1 MGFAT
6 FERGATKQNS
16 QGNYSGK
23 VRVKPGGD
31 RKGQSATRQD
41 KGTSREGRKNQKD
54 LMEQILTRENLQTAL
69 KRVEANKGAA
79 GVDGVTTRQ
88 LREYIQKHWP
98 RIKVKLQE
106 GTYKPSPVRKVEIP
120 KPDGGVRIL
129 GIPTVIDRLIQQA
142 TLQVLTPRID
152 PGFSPHSYGFR
163 PGKGGHDA
171 VRQARKYIE
180 EGYCIV
186 VDIDL
191 EKYFDRINH
200 DILMSRVA
208 RKVKDKRVLK
218 LIRSYL
224 NSGIMIEGI
233 RVKTEEGTPQGGPL
247 SPLLANILLDDLDKE
262 LEQRGLRFCRY
273 ADDCNIYVKTK
284 RAGERVKQSIT
295 RYLEKKLRLKVNE
308 AKSAVE
314 RPWKRKFLGFSF
326 HKQKEIKVRL
336 APKSLKRV
344 KDKIR
349 EITKPTWS
357 IPMNER
363 IQRLNQ
369 YLTGWIGYYALM
381 DTPSVVER
389 LEEWIRRRLR
399 LCLWLQWKR
408 VRTRIRELKALGL
421 EKSQAIEIANTR
433 KGAWRI
439 TKTPHLHKALG
450 NAYWQSQGL
459 MSLTQRYSQLRQNW
473 RTA

>member
-1 MGFAT
+1 M
-6 FERGATKQNS
+6 
-16 QGNYSGK
+16 
-23 VRVKPGGD
+23 
-31 RKGQSATRQD
+31 
-41 KGTSREGRKNQKD
+41 D
-54 LMEQILTRENLQTAL
+54 LMEQILSRENLQAAI
-69 KRVEANKGAA
+69 KKVEANKGAA
-79 GVDGVTTRQ
+79 GVDGVTIRQ
-88 LREYIQKHWP
+88 LREYVQKHWP
-98 RIKVKLQE
+98 EIKLKLQK

-120 KPDGGVRIL
+120 KPEGGVRAL
-129 GIPTVIDRLIQQA
+129 GIPTVIDRFIQQA
-142 TLQVLTPRID
+142 ILQVLTPLFD

-163 PGKGGHDA
+163 PGKRGHDA

-180 EGYCIV
+180 EGYGIV

-191 EKYFDRINH
+191 EKFFDRINH

-208 RKVKDKRVLK
+208 RKVKDKKLLK

-224 NSGIMIEGI
+224 NAGIMVEGI
-233 RVKTEEGTPQGGPL
+233 RVRTEEGTPQGGPL

-262 LEQRGLRFCRY
+262 LERRGLRFCRY

-284 RAGERVKQSIT
+284 KAGERVKQSIT

-308 AKSAVE
+308 GKSAVD

-326 HKQKEIKVRL
+326 YKQKAIKVRI
-336 APKSLKRV
+336 APKSLKRL

-349 EITKPTWS
+349 EITNPTWS
-357 IPMNER
+357 ISMNER

-369 YLTGWIGYYALM
+369 YLTGWIGYYALAE
-381 DTPSVVER
+381 TPSVLEG

-421 EKSQAIEIANTR
+421 KKSQAEEIANTR
-433 KGAWRI
+433 KGAWRT

-459 MSLTQRYSQLRQNW
+459 MSLTQRYFQLRQNW

>member
-1 MGFAT
+1 M
-6 FERGATKQNS
+6 
-16 QGNYSGK
+16 
-23 VRVKPGGD
+23 
-31 RKGQSATRQD
+31 
-41 KGTSREGRKNQKD
+41 D
-54 LMEQILTRENLQTAL
+54 LMEQILSRENLQAAI
-69 KRVEANKGAA
+69 KKVEANKGAA
-79 GVDGVTTRQ
+79 GVDGVTIRQ
-88 LREYIQKHWP
+88 LREYVQKHWP
-98 RIKVKLQE
+98 EIKLNLQK

-120 KPDGGVRIL
+120 KPEGGVRAL
-129 GIPTVIDRLIQQA
+129 GIPTVIDRFIQQA
-142 TLQVLTPRID
+142 ILQVLTPLFD

-163 PGKGGHDA
+163 PGKRGHDA

-180 EGYCIV
+180 EGYGIV

-191 EKYFDRINH
+191 EKFFDRINH

-208 RKVKDKRVLK
+208 RKVKDKKILK

-224 NSGIMIEGI
+224 NSGIMVEGI
-233 RVKTEEGTPQGGPL
+233 RVRTEEGAPQGGPL

-262 LEQRGLRFCRY
+262 LERRGLRFCRY

-308 AKSAVE
+308 GKSAVD

-326 HKQKEIKVRL
+326 YKQKAIKVRI
-336 APKSLKRV
+336 APKSLKRL

-349 EITKPTWS
+349 EITNPTWS
-357 IPMNER
+357 ISMNER

-369 YLTGWIGYYALM
+369 YLTGWIGYYALAE
-381 DTPSVVER
+381 TPSVLEG

-421 EKSQAIEIANTR
+421 KKSQAEEIANTR
-433 KGAWRI
+433 KGAWRT

-459 MSLTQRYSQLRQNW
+459 MSLTQRYFQLRQNW

>member
-1 MGFAT
+1 M
-6 FERGATKQNS
+6 
-16 QGNYSGK
+16 
-23 VRVKPGGD
+23 
-31 RKGQSATRQD
+31 
-41 KGTSREGRKNQKD
+41 D
-54 LMEQILTRENLQTAL
+54 LMEQILSRENLQAAI
-69 KRVEANKGAA
+69 KKVEANKGAA

-88 LREYIQKHWP
+88 LREYVQKHWP
-98 RIKVKLQE
+98 EIKPKLQE

-120 KPDGGVRIL
+120 KPEGGVRVL

-142 TLQVLTPRID
+142 ILQVLTPLFD

-163 PGKGGHDA
+163 PGKRGHDA

-180 EGYCIV
+180 EGYGIV

-191 EKYFDRINH
+191 EKFFDRINH

-208 RKVKDKRVLK
+208 RKVKDKKVLK

-224 NSGIMIEGI
+224 NSGIMVEGI
-233 RVKTEEGTPQGGPL
+233 RVRMEEGAPQGGPL

-262 LEQRGLRFCRY
+262 LERRGLRFCRY

-308 AKSAVE
+308 GKSAVD

-326 HKQKEIKVRL
+326 YKQKAIKVRI
-336 APKSLKRV
+336 APKSLKRL
-344 KDKIR
+344 KDRIR
-349 EITKPTWS
+349 EITNPTWS
-357 IPMNER
+357 ISMNER

-369 YLTGWIGYYALM
+369 YLTGWIGYYALA
-381 DTPSVVER
+381 DTPSVLEG

-421 EKSQAIEIANTR
+421 KKSQAEEIANTR
-433 KGAWRI
+433 KGAWR
-439 TKTPHLHKALG
+439 TSKTPHLHKALG

>member
-1 MGFAT
+1 M
-6 FERGATKQNS
+6 
-16 QGNYSGK
+16 
-23 VRVKPGGD
+23 
-31 RKGQSATRQD
+31 
-41 KGTSREGRKNQKD
+41 D
-54 LMEQILTRENLQTAL
+54 LMGQILSRENLQAAI

-88 LREYIQKHWP
+88 LREYVQKHWP
-98 RIKVKLQE
+98 KIKLKLQE

-120 KPDGGVRIL
+120 KPEGGLRVL
-129 GIPTVIDRLIQQA
+129 GIPTVIDRFIQQA
-142 TLQVLTPRID
+142 ILQVLTPLFD

-163 PGKGGHDA
+163 PGKRGHDA
-171 VRQARKYIE
+171 VQQARKYIE

-191 EKYFDRINH
+191 EKFFDRINH

-208 RKVKDKRVLK
+208 RKVKDKKVLK

-224 NSGIMIEGI
+224 NSGIMVEGI
-233 RVKTEEGTPQGGPL
+233 RVRTEEGTPQGGPL

-262 LEQRGLRFCRY
+262 LERRLLRFCRY

-308 AKSAVE
+308 VKSAVD

-326 HKQKEIKVRL
+326 YKQKVIKVRI
-336 APKSLKRV
+336 APKSLKRL
-344 KDKIR
+344 KNKIR
-349 EITKPTWS
+349 EITNPTWS
-357 IPMNER
+357 ISMNER

-369 YLTGWIGYYALM
+369 YLTGWIGYYALA
-381 DTPSVVER
+381 DTPSVLEG

-421 EKSQAIEIANTR
+421 KKSQAEEIANTR
-433 KGAWRI
+433 KGAWRT

-459 MSLTQRYSQLRQNW
+459 MSLTQRYIQLRQNW

>member
-1 MGFAT
+1 M
-6 FERGATKQNS
+6 
-16 QGNYSGK
+16 
-23 VRVKPGGD
+23 
-31 RKGQSATRQD
+31 
-41 KGTSREGRKNQKD
+41 D
-54 LMEQILTRENLQTAL
+54 LMGQILSRENLQAAI

-79 GVDGVTTRQ
+79 GVDGITTRQ
-88 LREYIQKHWP
+88 LREYVQKHWP
-98 RIKVKLQE
+98 EIKLRLQE
-106 GTYKPSPVRKVEIP
+106 GTYKSSPVRKVEIP
-120 KPDGGVRIL
+120 KPEGGVRVL

-142 TLQVLTPRID
+142 ILQVLTPLFD

-163 PGKGGHDA
+163 PGKRGHDA
-171 VRQARKYIE
+171 VEQARKYIE

-191 EKYFDRINH
+191 EKFFDRINH

-208 RKVKDKRVLK
+208 RKVKDKKLLK

-224 NSGIMIEGI
+224 NSGIMVEGI
-233 RVKTEEGTPQGGPL
+233 RVRTEEGTPQGGPL

-262 LEQRGLRFCRY
+262 LERRGLRFCRY

-308 AKSAVE
+308 GKSAVD

-326 HKQKEIKVRL
+326 YKQKAIKVRI
-336 APKSLKRV
+336 ATKSLKRL

-349 EITKPTWS
+349 EITNPTWS
-357 IPMNER
+357 ISMNER

-369 YLTGWIGYYALM
+369 YLTGWIGYYALA
-381 DTPSVVER
+381 DTPSVLEG

-421 EKSQAIEIANTR
+421 KKSQAEEIANTR

-459 MSLTQRYSQLRQNW
+459 MSLTQRYFQLRQNW

>member
-1 MGFAT
+1 M
-6 FERGATKQNS
+6 
-16 QGNYSGK
+16 
-23 VRVKPGGD
+23 
-31 RKGQSATRQD
+31 
-41 KGTSREGRKNQKD
+41 D
-54 LMEQILTRENLQTAL
+54 LMEQILSRENLQAAI
-69 KRVEANKGAA
+69 KKVEANKGAA

-88 LREYIQKHWP
+88 LREYVQKHWP
-98 RIKVKLQE
+98 EIKPKLQE

-120 KPDGGVRIL
+120 KPEGGVRIL

-142 TLQVLTPRID
+142 ILQVLTPLFD

-163 PGKGGHDA
+163 PGKRGHDA

-180 EGYCIV
+180 GGYGIV

-191 EKYFDRINH
+191 EKFFDRINH

-208 RKVKDKRVLK
+208 RKVKDKKVLK

-224 NSGIMIEGI
+224 NSGIMVEGI
-233 RVKTEEGTPQGGPL
+233 RVRMEEGAPQGGPL

-262 LEQRGLRFCRY
+262 LERRGLRFCRY

-308 AKSAVE
+308 GKSAVD

-326 HKQKEIKVRL
+326 YKQKAIKVRI
-336 APKSLKRV
+336 APKSLKRL
-344 KDKIR
+344 KDRIR
-349 EITKPTWS
+349 EITNPTWS
-357 IPMNER
+357 ISMNER

-369 YLTGWIGYYALM
+369 YLTGWIGYYALA
-381 DTPSVVER
+381 DTPSVLEG

-421 EKSQAIEIANTR
+421 KKSQAEEIANTR
-433 KGAWRI
+433 KGAWR
-439 TKTPHLHKALG
+439 TSKTPHLHKALG

>member
-1 MGFAT
+1 M
-6 FERGATKQNS
+6 
-16 QGNYSGK
+16 
-23 VRVKPGGD
+23 
-31 RKGQSATRQD
+31 
-41 KGTSREGRKNQKD
+41 D
-54 LMEQILTRENLQTAL
+54 LMGQILSRENLQAAI

-79 GVDGVTTRQ
+79 GVDGITTRQ
-88 LREYIQKHWP
+88 LREYVQKHWP
-98 RIKVKLQE
+98 EIKLRLQE
-106 GTYKPSPVRKVEIP
+106 GTYKSSPVRKVEIP
-120 KPDGGVRIL
+120 KPEGGVRVL

-142 TLQVLTPRID
+142 ILQVLTPLFD

-163 PGKGGHDA
+163 PGKRGHDA
-171 VRQARKYIE
+171 VEQARKYIE

-191 EKYFDRINH
+191 EKFFDRINH

-208 RKVKDKRVLK
+208 RKVKDKKLLK

-224 NSGIMIEGI
+224 NSGIMVEGI
-233 RVKTEEGTPQGGPL
+233 RVRTEEGTPQGGPL

-262 LEQRGLRFCRY
+262 LERRGLRFCRY

-308 AKSAVE
+308 GKSAVD

-326 HKQKEIKVRL
+326 YKQKAIKARI
-336 APKSLKRV
+336 ATKSLKRL

-349 EITKPTWS
+349 EITNPTWS
-357 IPMNER
+357 ISMNER

-369 YLTGWIGYYALM
+369 YLTGWIGYYALA
-381 DTPSVVER
+381 DTPSVLEG

-421 EKSQAIEIANTR
+421 KKSQAEEIANTR
-433 KGAWRI
+433 KGAWRT

-459 MSLTQRYSQLRQNW
+459 MSLTQRYFQLRQNW

>member
-1 MGFAT
+1 M
-6 FERGATKQNS
+6 
-16 QGNYSGK
+16 
-23 VRVKPGGD
+23 
-31 RKGQSATRQD
+31 
-41 KGTSREGRKNQKD
+41 D
-54 LMEQILTRENLQTAL
+54 LMGQILSRENLQAAI

-79 GVDGVTTRQ
+79 GVDGITTRQ
-88 LREYIQKHWP
+88 LREYVQKHWP
-98 RIKVKLQE
+98 EIKLRLQG
-106 GTYKPSPVRKVEIP
+106 GTYKSSPVRKVEIP
-120 KPDGGVRIL
+120 KPEGGVRVL

-142 TLQVLTPRID
+142 ILQVLTPLFD

-163 PGKGGHDA
+163 PGKRGHDA
-171 VRQARKYIE
+171 VEQARKYIE

-191 EKYFDRINH
+191 EKFFDRINH

-208 RKVKDKRVLK
+208 RKVKDKKLLK

-224 NSGIMIEGI
+224 NSEIMVEGI
-233 RVKTEEGTPQGGPL
+233 RVRTEEGTPQGGPL

-262 LEQRGLRFCRY
+262 LERRGLRFCRY

-308 AKSAVE
+308 GKSAVD

-326 HKQKEIKVRL
+326 YKQKAIKVRI
-336 APKSLKRV
+336 ATKSLKRL

-349 EITKPTWS
+349 EITNPTWS
-357 IPMNER
+357 ISMNER

-369 YLTGWIGYYALM
+369 YLTGWIGYYALA
-381 DTPSVVER
+381 DTPSVLEG

-421 EKSQAIEIANTR
+421 KKSQAEEIANTR
-433 KGAWRI
+433 KGAWRT

-459 MSLTQRYSQLRQNW
+459 MSLTQRYFQLRQNW

>member
-1 MGFAT
+1 M
-6 FERGATKQNS
+6 
-16 QGNYSGK
+16 
-23 VRVKPGGD
+23 
-31 RKGQSATRQD
+31 
-41 KGTSREGRKNQKD
+41 D
-54 LMEQILTRENLQTAL
+54 LMGQILSRENLQAAI

-88 LREYIQKHWP
+88 LREYVQKHWP
-98 RIKVKLQE
+98 EIKLKLQE

-120 KPDGGVRIL
+120 KPEGGLRVL
-129 GIPTVIDRLIQQA
+129 GIPTVIDRFIQQA
-142 TLQVLTPRID
+142 ILQVLTPLFD

-163 PGKGGHDA
+163 PGKRGHDA
-171 VRQARKYIE
+171 VQQARKYIE

-191 EKYFDRINH
+191 EKFFDRINH

-208 RKVKDKRVLK
+208 RKVKDKKLLK

-224 NSGIMIEGI
+224 NSGIMVEGI
-233 RVKTEEGTPQGGPL
+233 RVRTEEGTPQGGPL

-262 LEQRGLRFCRY
+262 LERRRLRFCRY

-308 AKSAVE
+308 VKSAVD

-326 HKQKEIKVRL
+326 YKQKAIKVRI
-336 APKSLKRV
+336 ATKSLKRL

-349 EITKPTWS
+349 EITNPTWS
-357 IPMNER
+357 ISMNER

-369 YLTGWIGYYALM
+369 YLTGWIGYYALA
-381 DTPSVVER
+381 DTPSVLEG

-421 EKSQAIEIANTR
+421 KKSQAEEIANTR

-459 MSLTQRYSQLRQNW
+459 MSLTQRYIQLRQNW

>member
-1 MGFAT
+1 M
-6 FERGATKQNS
+6 
-16 QGNYSGK
+16 
-23 VRVKPGGD
+23 
-31 RKGQSATRQD
+31 
-41 KGTSREGRKNQKD
+41 D
-54 LMEQILTRENLQTAL
+54 LMGQILSRENLQAAI

-79 GVDGVTTRQ
+79 GVDGITTRQ
-88 LREYIQKHWP
+88 LREYVQKHWP
-98 RIKVKLQE
+98 EIKLRLQE
-106 GTYKPSPVRKVEIP
+106 GTYKSSPVRKVEIP
-120 KPDGGVRIL
+120 KPEGGVRVL

-142 TLQVLTPRID
+142 ILQVLTPLFD

-163 PGKGGHDA
+163 PGKRGHDA
-171 VRQARKYIE
+171 VEQARKYIE

-191 EKYFDRINH
+191 EKFFDRINH

-208 RKVKDKRVLK
+208 RKVKDKKLLK

-224 NSGIMIEGI
+224 NSGIMVEGI
-233 RVKTEEGTPQGGPL
+233 RVRTEEGTPQGGPL

-262 LEQRGLRFCRY
+262 LERRGLRFCRY

-308 AKSAVE
+308 GKSAVD

-326 HKQKEIKVRL
+326 YKQKAIKVRI
-336 APKSLKRV
+336 ATKSLKRL

-349 EITKPTWS
+349 EITNPTWS
-357 IPMNER
+357 ISMNER

-369 YLTGWIGYYALM
+369 YLTGWIGYYALA
-381 DTPSVVER
+381 DTPSVLEG

-421 EKSQAIEIANTR
+421 KKSQAEEIANTR
-433 KGAWRI
+433 KGAWRT

-450 NAYWQSQGL
+450 NAYW
-459 MSLTQRYSQLRQNW
+459 
-473 RTA
+473 

>member
-1 MGFAT
+1 M
-6 FERGATKQNS
+6 
-16 QGNYSGK
+16 
-23 VRVKPGGD
+23 
-31 RKGQSATRQD
+31 
-41 KGTSREGRKNQKD
+41 D
-54 LMEQILTRENLQTAL
+54 LMEQILSRENLQAAI
-69 KRVEANKGAA
+69 KKVEANKGAA
-79 GVDGVTTRQ
+79 GVDGVTIRQ
-88 LREYIQKHWP
+88 LREYVQKHWP
-98 RIKVKLQE
+98 EIKPKLQE

-120 KPDGGVRIL
+120 KPEGGVRVL

-142 TLQVLTPRID
+142 TLQVLIPLFD

-163 PGKGGHDA
+163 PGKRGHDA

-180 EGYCIV
+180 EGYCTV

-191 EKYFDRINH
+191 EKFFDRINH

-208 RKVKDKRVLK
+208 RKVKDKKLLK

-224 NSGIMIEGI
+224 NTGIMVEGI
-233 RVKTEEGTPQGGPL
+233 RVRTEEGTPQGGPL

-262 LEQRGLRFCRY
+262 LERRGLRFCRY

-308 AKSAVE
+308 GKSAVD

-326 HKQKEIKVRL
+326 YKQKAIKVRI
-336 APKSLKRV
+336 APKSLKRL

-349 EITKPTWS
+349 EITNPTWS
-357 IPMNER
+357 ISMNER
-363 IQRLNQ
+363 IQKLNQ
-369 YLTGWIGYYALM
+369 YLTGWIGYYALA
-381 DTPSVVER
+381 DTPSVLEG

-421 EKSQAIEIANTR
+421 KKSQAEEIANTR
-433 KGAWRI
+433 KGAWRT

>member
-1 MGFAT
+1 M
-6 FERGATKQNS
+6 
-16 QGNYSGK
+16 
-23 VRVKPGGD
+23 
-31 RKGQSATRQD
+31 
-41 KGTSREGRKNQKD
+41 D
-54 LMEQILTRENLQTAL
+54 LMEQILSRENLQAAI
-69 KRVEANKGAA
+69 KKVEANKGAA

-88 LREYIQKHWP
+88 LREYVQKHWP
-98 RIKVKLQE
+98 EIKPKLQE

-120 KPDGGVRIL
+120 KPEGGVRIL

-142 TLQVLTPRID
+142 ILQVLTPLFD

-163 PGKGGHDA
+163 PGKRGHDA

-180 EGYCIV
+180 EGYGIV

-191 EKYFDRINH
+191 EKFFDRINH

-208 RKVKDKRVLK
+208 RKVKDKKVLK

-224 NSGIMIEGI
+224 NSGIMVEGI
-233 RVKTEEGTPQGGPL
+233 RVRMEEGAPQGGPL

-262 LEQRGLRFCRY
+262 LERRGLRFCRY

-308 AKSAVE
+308 GKSAVD

-326 HKQKEIKVRL
+326 YKQKAIKVRI
-336 APKSLKRV
+336 APKSLKRL
-344 KDKIR
+344 KDRIR
-349 EITKPTWS
+349 EITNPTWS
-357 IPMNER
+357 ISMNER

-369 YLTGWIGYYALM
+369 YLTGWIGYYALA
-381 DTPSVVER
+381 DTPSVLEG

-421 EKSQAIEIANTR
+421 KKSQAEEIANTR
-433 KGAWRI
+433 KGAWR
-439 TKTPHLHKALG
+439 TSKTPHLHKALG

>member
-1 MGFAT
+1 
-6 FERGATKQNS
+6 
-16 QGNYSGK
+16 
-23 VRVKPGGD
+23 
-31 RKGQSATRQD
+31 
-41 KGTSREGRKNQKD
+41 
-54 LMEQILTRENLQTAL
+54 MEQMLLRGNLQAAV
-69 KRVEANKGAA
+69 KKVESNKGAP
-79 GVDGVTTRQ
+79 GVDGVTTQQ

-98 RIKVKLQE
+98 QIKQRLQE
-106 GTYKPSPVRKVEIP
+106 GTYKPSPVRRVEIP

-142 TLQVLTPRID
+142 ALQVLTPLFD

-163 PGKGGHDA
+163 PGKRGHDA

-191 EKYFDRINH
+191 EKFFDRINH

-208 RKVKDKRVLK
+208 RKVKDKKVLK

-233 RVKTEEGTPQGGPL
+233 RVRTEEGATQGGPL
-247 SPLLANILLDDLDKE
+247 SPILANILLDDLDKE
-262 LEQRGLRFCRY
+262 LERRGLRFCRY

-295 RYLEKKLRLKVNE
+295 RYLEKRLRLKVNE
-308 AKSAVE
+308 AKSAVD

-326 HKQKEIKVRL
+326 HKQKAIKVRI

-349 EITKPTWS
+349 EITNPTWS

-369 YLTGWIGYYALM
+369 YLTGWIGYYALI
-381 DTPSVVER
+381 DTPTAVER

-408 VRTRIRELKALGL
+408 VRTRMRELKALGL
-421 EKSQAIEIANTR
+421 EKSKAEEIANTR
-433 KGAWRI
+433 KGAWRTTI
-439 TKTPHLHKALG
+439 TPHLHKALG
-450 NAYWQSQGL
+450 IAYWQSQGL
-459 MSLTQRYSQLRQNW
+459 MSLTQRYSQLRQSW

>member
-1 MGFAT
+1 M
-6 FERGATKQNS
+6 
-16 QGNYSGK
+16 
-23 VRVKPGGD
+23 
-31 RKGQSATRQD
+31 
-41 KGTSREGRKNQKD
+41 D
-54 LMEQILTRENLQTAL
+54 LMEQILSRENLQAAI

-88 LREYIQKHWP
+88 LREYVQKHWP
-98 RIKVKLQE
+98 EIKPKLQE

-120 KPDGGVRIL
+120 KPEGGVRVL

-142 TLQVLTPRID
+142 ILQVLTPLFD

-163 PGKGGHDA
+163 PGKRGHDA

-180 EGYCIV
+180 EGYGIV

-191 EKYFDRINH
+191 EKFFDRINH

-208 RKVKDKRVLK
+208 RKVKDKKLLK

-224 NSGIMIEGI
+224 NSGIMVEGI
-233 RVKTEEGTPQGGPL
+233 RVRTEEGTPQGGPL

-262 LEQRGLRFCRY
+262 LERRRLRFCRY

-308 AKSAVE
+308 VKSAVD

-326 HKQKEIKVRL
+326 YKQKVIKVRI
-336 APKSLKRV
+336 APKSLKRL
-344 KDKIR
+344 KNKIR
-349 EITKPTWS
+349 EITNPTWS
-357 IPMNER
+357 ISMNER

-369 YLTGWIGYYALM
+369 YLTGWIGYYALA
-381 DTPSVVER
+381 DTPSVLEG

-421 EKSQAIEIANTR
+421 KKSQAEEIANTR
-433 KGAWRI
+433 KGAWRT

-459 MSLTQRYSQLRQNW
+459 MSLTQRYFQLRQNW

>member
-1 MGFAT
+1 M
-6 FERGATKQNS
+6 
-16 QGNYSGK
+16 
-23 VRVKPGGD
+23 
-31 RKGQSATRQD
+31 
-41 KGTSREGRKNQKD
+41 D
-54 LMEQILTRENLQTAL
+54 LMGQILSRENLQAAI

-88 LREYIQKHWP
+88 LREYVQKHWP
-98 RIKVKLQE
+98 EIKLKLQE

-120 KPDGGVRIL
+120 KPEGGLRVL
-129 GIPTVIDRLIQQA
+129 GIPTVIDRFIQQA
-142 TLQVLTPRID
+142 ILQVLTPLFD

-163 PGKGGHDA
+163 PGKRGHDA
-171 VRQARKYIE
+171 VQQARKYIE

-191 EKYFDRINH
+191 EKFFDRINH

-208 RKVKDKRVLK
+208 RKVKDKKVLK

-224 NSGIMIEGI
+224 NSGIMVEGI
-233 RVKTEEGTPQGGPL
+233 RVRTEEGTPQGGPL

-262 LEQRGLRFCRY
+262 LERRRLRFCRY

-308 AKSAVE
+308 VKSAVD

-326 HKQKEIKVRL
+326 YKQKAIKVRI
-336 APKSLKRV
+336 ATKSLKRL

-349 EITKPTWS
+349 EITNPTWS
-357 IPMNER
+357 ISMNER

-369 YLTGWIGYYALM
+369 YLTGWIGYYALA
-381 DTPSVVER
+381 DTPSVLEG

-421 EKSQAIEIANTR
+421 KKSQAEEIANTR
-433 KGAWRI
+433 KGAWRT

-459 MSLTQRYSQLRQNW
+459 MSLTQRYIQLRQNW

>member
-1 MGFAT
+1 M
-6 FERGATKQNS
+6 
-16 QGNYSGK
+16 
-23 VRVKPGGD
+23 
-31 RKGQSATRQD
+31 
-41 KGTSREGRKNQKD
+41 D
-54 LMEQILTRENLQTAL
+54 LMGQILSRENLQAAI

-88 LREYIQKHWP
+88 LREYVQKHWP
-98 RIKVKLQE
+98 EIKLKLQE

-120 KPDGGVRIL
+120 KPEGGVRVL

-142 TLQVLTPRID
+142 ILQVLTPLFD

-163 PGKGGHDA
+163 PGKRGHDA
-171 VRQARKYIE
+171 VQQARKYIE

-191 EKYFDRINH
+191 EKFFDRINH

-208 RKVKDKRVLK
+208 RKVKDKKVLK

-224 NSGIMIEGI
+224 NSGIMVEGI
-233 RVKTEEGTPQGGPL
+233 RVRTEEGTPQGGPL

-262 LEQRGLRFCRY
+262 LERRLLRFCRY

-308 AKSAVE
+308 VKSAVD

-326 HKQKEIKVRL
+326 YKQKVIKVRI
-336 APKSLKRV
+336 APKSLKRL
-344 KDKIR
+344 KNKIR
-349 EITKPTWS
+349 EITNPTWS
-357 IPMNER
+357 ISMNER

-369 YLTGWIGYYALM
+369 YLTGWIGYYALA
-381 DTPSVVER
+381 DTPSVLEG

-421 EKSQAIEIANTR
+421 KKSQAEEIANTR
-433 KGAWRI
+433 KGAWRT

-459 MSLTQRYSQLRQNW
+459 MSLTQRYIQLRQNW